1 MPKDTGI
8 GAPVVRSEDV
18 RFTTGNGRYTDDFTC
33 HGVHFAAF
41 VRSPHAHA
49 RVTGID
55 KSEAEASEGVV
66 AVYDGNQLTGD
77 GVGNLICGWGIT
89 SKDGTPMKMGAW
101 SALATN
107 TVRYVGDAVAVVI
120 ADTLEHARD
129 AAEKVDV

>member
-49 RVTGID
+49 KITALDVGPA
-55 KSEAEASEGVV
+55 KQVNGVK
-66 AVYDGNQLTGD
+66 AVYVFPGRAPGD
-77 GVGNLICGWGIT
+77 GTGRAARQI
-89 SKDGTPMKMGAW
+89 D
-101 SALATN
+101 
-107 TVRYVGDAVAVVI
+107 DAA
-120 ADTLEHARD
+120 ARD
-129 AAEKVDV
+129 